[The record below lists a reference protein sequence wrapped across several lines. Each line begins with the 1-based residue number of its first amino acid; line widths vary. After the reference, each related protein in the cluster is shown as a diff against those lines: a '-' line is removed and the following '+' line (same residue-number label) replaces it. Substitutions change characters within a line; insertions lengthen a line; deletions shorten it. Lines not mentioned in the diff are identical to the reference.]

1 MQTGL
6 YDRERPV
13 SPRGERAARLIE
25 AGKALGS
32 PRTMSPRASTPPRGA
47 SPFVKHGRS
56 GTNPRPPLPSSGGAA
71 SGGKPQAMRLGQPR
85 AVASPAAAAPAA
97 AASSAAAAAAPA
109 YAGRS
114 SVHRSSAS
122 QLEGATMEQARAVVR
137 MLESQVEEARADK
150 SAIWEQTRADAR
162 AMAQVAKNI
171 EGNQGVLAGVV
182 TTLEAQ
188 LEAAHK
194 EKDGAMEA
202 LRNERKLV
210 ERLTREHERQ
220 LRDAE
225 RQRDR
230 AQAAADEAAKGR
242 KTAQE
247 ALDAARRA
255 ESDANRERNAMAR
268 EVKAARDGGGDGGG
282 GGSGTAADNERVAAA
297 IAELRAELA
306 GGELQST
313 LLRDAQ
319 RARDEAE
326 ARLEALRGGL
336 GAQLRTAVEEKEG
349 LLAELAAARSGE
361 SPALVTLRAE
371 LAVAQREAAHHVEL
385 ARGARAEAA
394 AAAAGKEE
402 LLVQA
407 RLAEAAQT
415 SREREHSQALLQK
428 DSQVNALERE
438 LAAMAGQLVAAQAE
452 AKTLAAGRQSA
463 EEAALRERTSLLQA
477 QTGLE
482 AEKAEVASMLRAA
495 EAHKAELMEQLSQ
508 HAGDRD
514 FCYDVIRELRAQLA
528 HYAGGQPGAPAPATG
543 TLMEVRL

>member
-97 AASSAAAAAAPA
+97 AASPAAAAATPA

-268 EVKAARDGGGDGGG
+268 EVKAARDGGEGGGG

-336 GAQLRTAVEEKEG
+336 GAQLRAAVEEKEG

-477 QTGLE
+477 QTALE

>member
-1 MQTGL
+1 MPAC
-6 YDRERPV
+6 ER
-13 SPRGERAARLIE
+13 SLI
-25 AGKALGS
+25 
-32 PRTMSPRASTPPRGA
+32 
-47 SPFVKHGRS
+47 
-56 GTNPRPPLPSSGGAA
+56 
-71 SGGKPQAMRLGQPR
+71 
-85 AVASPAAAAPAA
+85 
-97 AASSAAAAAAPA
+97 
-109 YAGRS
+109 
-114 SVHRSSAS
+114 
-122 QLEGATMEQARAVVR
+122 
-137 MLESQVEEARADK
+137 
-150 SAIWEQTRADAR
+150 SAIRAP
-162 AMAQVAKNI
+162 QVAKNI

-268 EVKAARDGGGDGGG
+268 EVKAARDGDGSGG
-282 GGSGTAADNERVAAA
+282 GGSGGGGGAADERVAAA

-336 GAQLRTAVEEKEG
+336 GAQLRSAVEEKE
-349 LLAELAAARSGE
+349 
-361 SPALVTLRAE
+361 
-371 LAVAQREAAHHVEL
+371 HVLE
-385 ARGARAEAA
+385 
-394 AAAAGKEE
+394 
-402 LLVQA
+402 
-407 RLAEAAQT
+407 T
-415 SREREHSQALLQK
+415 
-428 DSQVNALERE
+428 VNE
-438 LAAMAGQLVAAQAE
+438 
-452 AKTLAAGRQSA
+452 T
-463 EEAALRERTSLLQA
+463 T
-477 QTGLE
+477 
-482 AEKAEVASMLRAA
+482 
-495 EAHKAELMEQLSQ
+495 
-508 HAGDRD
+508 D
-514 FCYDVIRELRAQLA
+514 
-528 HYAGGQPGAPAPATG
+528 
-543 TLMEVRL
+543 

>member
-1 MQTGL
+1 
-6 YDRERPV
+6 
-13 SPRGERAARLIE
+13 
-25 AGKALGS
+25 
-32 PRTMSPRASTPPRGA
+32 
-47 SPFVKHGRS
+47 
-56 GTNPRPPLPSSGGAA
+56 
-71 SGGKPQAMRLGQPR
+71 
-85 AVASPAAAAPAA
+85 
-97 AASSAAAAAAPA
+97 
-109 YAGRS
+109 
-114 SVHRSSAS
+114 
-122 QLEGATMEQARAVVR
+122 MEQARAVVR

-268 EVKAARDGGGDGGG
+268 EVKAARDGDGSGG
-282 GGSGTAADNERVAAA
+282 GGSGGGGGAADERVAAA